1 MSSALNILAR
11 SALRYMSVDTIEKRV
26 CIDTNERER
35 FLLPKR
41 PIAMIDSMKMTFGY
55 SYYKH
60 VYVDSMNNIL
70 TSHWSLRG
78 LC

>member
-11 SALRYMSVDTIEKRV
+11 SVLRYMSVDTIEKRV

-55 SYYKH
+55 SHYKH
-60 VYVDSMNNIL
+60 VYVDPMNNIL